1 MRGIFFT
8 TMTLLAL
15 GWLASTVELPRAWSH
30 ADTTGAT
37 ALQDDSDRVF
47 WRRTAQ
53 GWEKRTRWRLPGQR
67 SRDVRQPLP
76 VHPVAI
82 ATLQGVV
89 AVIALGL
96 SHQASRK

>member
-8 TMTLLAL
+8 TMTLFAL

-30 ADTTGAT
+30 SDTAGTT
-37 ALQDDSDRVF
+37 DSERVF

-53 GWEKRTRWRLPGQR
+53 GWEKRMDWQLPGQI

-76 VHPVAI
+76 VHPMAI

-96 SHQASRK
+96 SHQATRK

>member
-8 TMTLLAL
+8 TTTLLVL

-30 ADTTGAT
+30 SDTGAT
-37 ALQDDSDRVF
+37 ALRDDSEGVF

-53 GWEKRTRWRLPGQR
+53 GWEKRTNWRLPGQL
-67 SRDVRQPLP
+67 SRDVRQPLT

-96 SHQASRK
+96 SHQAARK